1 MGGGGGGGGG
11 VAFLI
16 TEEKNGKMACVKVQE
31 MQNTTFTC
39 LIVKFGSGSRVL
51 NVVFMSA
58 DLSVS

>member
-1 MGGGGGGGGG
+1 M
-11 VAFLI
+11 AFLT